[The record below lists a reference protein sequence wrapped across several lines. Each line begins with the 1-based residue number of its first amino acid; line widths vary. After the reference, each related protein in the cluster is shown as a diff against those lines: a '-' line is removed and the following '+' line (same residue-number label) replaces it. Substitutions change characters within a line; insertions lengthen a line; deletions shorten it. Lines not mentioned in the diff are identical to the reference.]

1 VHELADALDE
11 PSSRTLG
18 TKRFQLPSC
27 SEQIDQALVDAYL
40 PCLLAQSCCFISRC
54 EQQKEDRELTLEPHR
69 SIRPVTDSGQTS
81 RGSKGMKHTPVV
93 AMLHTVPGL
102 VAGMETLA
110 VGAVPGLR
118 VLHFVDESLLQD
130 TIAQGTTPG
139 HVRRRLVNYARYAE
153 ESGAQALL
161 VSCSSIGEA
170 ATAAADFVS
179 IPVLRI
185 DTPMA
190 DLAAVSGDRIGVLA
204 TLSATLGPTT
214 RLVQDSAKRQN
225 KTPIVTARIVDG
237 AFDALRAG
245 DRAMHDRLVLAS
257 FSELAAECDVVVLAQ
272 ASMARVIEH
281 LQDQPG
287 GPTVLTSPDSGM
299 TQLSTLFPS
308 EDS

>member
-1 VHELADALDE
+1 MNSPLN
-11 PSSRTLG
+11 T
-18 TKRFQLPSC
+18 
-27 SEQIDQALVDAYL
+27 I
-40 PCLLAQSCCFISRC
+40 
-54 EQQKEDRELTLEPHR
+54 
-69 SIRPVTDSGQTS
+69 
-81 RGSKGMKHTPVV
+81 

-102 VAGMETLA
+102 VSDMEARAQDT
-110 VGAVPGLR
+110 VPALR
-118 VLHFVDESLLQD
+118 VLHYVDESLLHD
-130 TIAQGTTPG
+130 TIARGTTPG

-170 ATAAADFVS
+170 ATAAQDFVS

-190 DLAAVSGDRIGVLA
+190 DLAVASGGRIGVLA

-214 RLVQDSAKRQN
+214 RLVQGSAKRQN
-225 KTPIVTARIVDG
+225 KKPTITARKVDG
-237 AFDALRAG
+237 AFNALRAG
-245 DRAMHDRLVLAS
+245 DRAMHDTLVLAA

-272 ASMARVIEH
+272 ASMARVIE
-281 LQDQPG
+281 QTEDQPG

-308 EDS
+308 KVS

>member
-1 VHELADALDE
+1 VY
-11 PSSRTLG
+11 PRTIL
-18 TKRFQLPSC
+18 QLHQPLQRRKKIMNSPMKT
-27 SEQIDQALVDAYL
+27 IDCPAVAAQDMKQA
-40 PCLLAQSCCFISRC
+40 
-54 EQQKEDRELTLEPHR
+54 
-69 SIRPVTDSGQTS
+69 PVL
-81 RGSKGMKHTPVV
+81 

-102 VAGMETLA
+102 VTGMETLA
-110 VGAVPGLR
+110 ADTVPGLR
-118 VLHFVDESLLQD
+118 VLHYVDESLLQD

-190 DLAAVSGDRIGVLA
+190 ELAVASGDRIGVLA

-214 RLVQDSAKRQN
+214 RLVRDSAKRQD
-225 KTPIVTARIVDG
+225 KTPTITARIVDG
-237 AFDALRAG
+237 AFPALRAG
-245 DRAMHDRLVLAS
+245 DRAMHDRLVLAA
-257 FSELAAECDVVVLAQ
+257 FSELAAQCDVVVLAQ
-272 ASMARVIEH
+272 ASMARVIE
-281 LQDQPG
+281 QTEDQPG
-287 GPTVLTSPDSGM
+287 GPAVLASPDSGM
-299 TQLSTLFPS
+299 TQLSTVFAS

>member
-1 VHELADALDE
+1 MN
-11 PSSRTLG
+11 
-18 TKRFQLPSC
+18 LPLST
-27 SEQIDQALVDAYL
+27 I
-40 PCLLAQSCCFISRC
+40 
-54 EQQKEDRELTLEPHR
+54 
-69 SIRPVTDSGQTS
+69 
-81 RGSKGMKHTPVV
+81 

-102 VAGMETLA
+102 IKDMEARAHDT
-110 VGAVPGLR
+110 VPGLR
-118 VLHFVDESLLQD
+118 VLHYVDESLLQD
-130 TIAQGTTPG
+130 TIAKGTTPG

-190 DLAAVSGDRIGVLA
+190 ELAVVSGARIGVLA

-225 KTPIVTARIVDG
+225 KNPVITAKIVDG
-237 AFDALRAG
+237 AFNALRAG
-245 DRAMHDRLVLAS
+245 DRAKHDSLVLAA

-281 LQDQPG
+281 TQDHPG

-299 TQLSTLFPS
+299 TQLGTLFPS
-308 EDS
+308 KDS

>member
-1 VHELADALDE
+1 MKPRLNTIHPFAVAARD
-11 PSSRTLG
+11 
-18 TKRFQLPSC
+18 
-27 SEQIDQALVDAYL
+27 
-40 PCLLAQSCCFISRC
+40 
-54 EQQKEDRELTLEPHR
+54 
-69 SIRPVTDSGQTS
+69 TS
-81 RGSKGMKHTPVV
+81 HTPLL

-110 VGAVPGLR
+110 ARTVPGIR
-118 VLHFVDESLLQD
+118 VLHYVDESLLQD
-130 TIAQGTTPG
+130 TIARGTTPG

-170 ATAAADFVS
+170 ATAAAYFVS

-190 DLAAVSGDRIGVLA
+190 GLAVASGDRIGVLA

-214 RLVQDSAKRQN
+214 RLVQDSAKRQG
-225 KTPIVTARIVDG
+225 KTPTITARIVDG
-237 AFDALRAG
+237 AFSALRAG
-245 DRAMHDRLVLAS
+245 DRAMHDRLVLTA

-281 LQDQPG
+281 TQDQAG

-299 TQLSTLFPS
+299 SQLSTLFPS
-308 EDS
+308 QDS